1 MRVSPRLPLNA
12 RAAAIVAVCL
22 IASLVLAVRPAL
34 AQDGTA
40 LGANVEGLL
49 AVARQLSPSL
59 RAAALD
65 TAAAQAKAEGA
76 DALDDPMFSAG
87 YQYYRNPTVFSG
99 VAVTVT
105 QSFPLWGKRDLRR
118 QAALADMAATRG
130 REQSARDE
138 SDERIKDAF
147 AQYYAISRQ
156 IAVSRTIVGVA
167 RRMNAA
173 ASARYGQSG
182 GSQADIIQ
190 ALSEETTAK
199 IEISRLGGERDAVR
213 ARINTLIA
221 RPADALLAEPLRL
234 PSRSTTEPV
243 LGLLLERARNA
254 NPVLSAGDAEIE
266 AARARQTLADKAW
279 YPDLTIGA
287 GPLIQTNHQ
296 PVGVAATI
304 GFNIPVPWGREA
316 SQQREASA
324 QLSATEQRYD
334 ATWLNI
340 QGTLAESLARLK
352 AARNTEALLRNQ
364 ALPQA
369 RATMQSLL
377 AGYSQG
383 KGDLAAPIAAEH
395 RSHDVEL
402 LLLKA
407 ELDQQVELAAIERLI
422 GGAL

>member
-1 MRVSPRLPLNA
+1 MRVPPRLPLAARVA
-12 RAAAIVAVCL
+12 RATVAVFL

-40 LGANVEGLL
+40 LGANAEGLL

-76 DALDDPMFSAG
+76 DALDDPMLSAG

-118 QAALADMAATRG
+118 QAALADTAAARG

-138 SDERIKDAF
+138 SDERIKIAF
-147 AQYYAISRQ
+147 ARYYAISRQ
-156 IAVSRTIVGVA
+156 IAVSRSIVGVA

-173 ASARYGQSG
+173 ASARYGQGG

-190 ALSEETTAK
+190 ALSEETTVK
-199 IEISRLGGERDAVR
+199 IEIARLEGERDAVR
-213 ARINTLIA
+213 ASINTLVA
-221 RPADALLAEPLRL
+221 RPADAPLAEPLRL
-234 PSRSTTEPV
+234 PSRSTEPV
-243 LGLLLERARNA
+243 LGLLLERARAA
-254 NPVLSAGDAEIE
+254 NPVLLAGDAEIE

-304 GFNIPVPWGREA
+304 GFNIPVPWGHEA
-316 SQQREASA
+316 SQQREAAA

-334 ATWLNI
+334 AAWLNI

-369 RATMQSLL
+369 RAAMQSLL

-395 RSHDVEL
+395 RAHDVEL

>member
-1 MRVSPRLPLNA
+1 MPTWQRRG
-12 RAAAIVAVCL
+12 AANKVHA
-22 IASLVLAVRPAL
+22 
-34 AQDGTA
+34 TK
-40 LGANVEGLL
+40 
-49 AVARQLSPSL
+49 
-59 RAAALD
+59 
-65 TAAAQAKAEGA
+65 AK
-76 DALDDPMFSAG
+76 
-87 YQYYRNPTVFSG
+87 
-99 VAVTVT
+99 
-105 QSFPLWGKRDLRR
+105 
-118 QAALADMAATRG
+118 
-130 REQSARDE
+130 
-138 SDERIKDAF
+138 RIKDAF
-147 AQYYAISRQ
+147 AQYYAITRQ
-156 IAVSRTIVGVA
+156 IAVGGSIVGVA

-173 ASARYGQSG
+173 ANARYGQGG
-182 GSQADIIQ
+182 GSQADAIQ

-199 IEISRLGGERDAVR
+199 IEISRLEGERDAVR
-213 ARINTLIA
+213 ARINTLVA
-221 RPADALLAEPLRL
+221 RPADAPLAEPIRL

-243 LGLLLERARNA
+243 LGMLLERARNA

-287 GPLIQTNHQ
+287 GPLIQTNRQ
-296 PVGVAATI
+296 PVGAAATI

-316 SQQREASA
+316 SQQREAAA

-352 AARNTEALLRNQ
+352 AARNTEDLLRNQ

-369 RATMQSLL
+369 RAAMQSLL

-395 RSHDVEL
+395 RTHDVEL